1 VTVSC
6 ADVVG
11 LIYDNER
18 AAGGGELSEKLKLER
33 LRIVQFV
40 WIEWLCHWGRG
51 RRRGGSI
58 FLRQR
63 L

>member
-1 VTVSC
+1 MTVSC

-18 AAGGGELSEKLKLER
+18 AAGGGELSEKLKSER

-40 WIEWLCHWGRG
+40 WSERLCHWGQG
-51 RRRGGSI
+51 RRCGGSI
-58 FLRQR
+58 FLCQY